1 MENYKELKAE
11 WYETLQQLWDAYGKP
26 VNQAQLKLYAKKLS
40 DVPLG
45 ILEHTVDEVI
55 ARHTYNSVPTL
66 GEIQEVL
73 NNLHT
78 GYKYE
83 TYVNT
88 TPSRDAYDR
97 GKMRT
102 VAQAKAEWGKL
113 AVNL

>member
-11 WYETLQQLWDAYGKP
+11 WYNALRQLWDAYGKP
-26 VNQAQLKLYAKKLS
+26 VNQAQLKVYAKKLS

-55 ARHTYNSVPTL
+55 AQHKFNTVPTL

-73 NNLHT
+73 NNLHP
-78 GYKYE
+78 GYQHE
-83 TYVNT
+83 TYIYA

-97 GKMRT
+97 T
-102 VAQAKAEWGKL
+102 KATAEELKASWGKL

>member
-11 WYETLQQLWDAYGKP
+11 WYNTLRQLWDAYGKS
-26 VNQAQLKLYAKKLS
+26 VNQAQLKVYAKKLS

-55 ARHTYNSVPTL
+55 AQHTYNSVPTL

-73 NNLHT
+73 SNLHPN
-78 GYKYE
+78 YQHE
-83 TYVNT
+83 TYVYAK
-88 TPSRDAYDR
+88 PSRDAYDR
-97 GKMRT
+97 T
-102 VAQAKAEWGKL
+102 KATAEELKASWGKL